1 MTRSATEVMQDIVF
15 AAVIDSIMALKA
27 SSNGLPNLMVRD
39 LSAIHAN
46 TTLADLPKEMQAAIG
61 QSVRAAFTQLLK
73 QGYAVA
79 PSQGRPVPIAPVTT
93 ERTSQPPRHRRPPS
107 RPGGGDPGKPRPGG
121 GRPNRGPKPGGP
133 KPGGGS
139 SS

>member
-46 TTLADLPKEMQAAIG
+46 TTLADLPKEMQSAIA

-73 QGYAVA
+73 QGYA
-79 PSQGRPVPIAPVTT
+79 VPIAPVTT
-93 ERTSQPPRHRRPPS
+93 ERTSQPPRHRRPPA
-107 RPGGGDPGKPRPGG
+107 RPGGGDPSKPRPNG
-121 GRPNRGPKPGGP
+121 GRPNHGPKPGGSKP
-133 KPGGGS
+133 GGSKPGGSKPGGG
-139 SS
+139 